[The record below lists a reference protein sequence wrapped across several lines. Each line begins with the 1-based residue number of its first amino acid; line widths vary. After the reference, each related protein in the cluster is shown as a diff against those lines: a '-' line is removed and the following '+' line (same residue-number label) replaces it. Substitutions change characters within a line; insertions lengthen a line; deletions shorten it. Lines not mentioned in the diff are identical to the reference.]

1 MTTPLL
7 SWSDAEIRAI
17 LTRSRRWLRSMTDD
31 LTASQLLVPCIP
43 SVNPF
48 TWEVGHVT
56 WFLER
61 WVLRELNGDEP
72 IRGDGDEQFD
82 SSGVPH
88 DTRWH
93 QPQELERVNL
103 YADEVFARVDDL
115 LAGGRVSPEHRY
127 YVLLALFHTDM
138 HLEAFLYMR
147 QTLGLPIPARPDGA
161 PGEPRTSEDTSRVSG
176 EVTLEGGSFLLGAT
190 PGAGFVFDNEQ
201 WAHEVT
207 LAPFRMSRTPVTQHE
222 FASFVMDDGYRRR
235 ELWSPLGWAWLM
247 ARGAEHP
254 VYWRRL
260 GDDWERRSFDRWE
273 ALEEDLPVHHVCVH
287 EAEAYCR
294 WAGRRLPTELEWE
307 YAAGRSSFPWG
318 EATDT
323 AHRATMDMER
333 FTPQSVHASSS
344 GDSAAGIRQLWGNVW
359 EWTSSTFEPY
369 PGFEPGPYR
378 DYSEPWFGD
387 HRVLRGGS
395 FATPGRLMRSTW
407 RNYFRPERRDI
418 FAGFRTAA
426 DL

>member
-127 YVLLALFHTDM
+127 YVCWPCSTPTCTW
-138 HLEAFLYMR
+138 R
-147 QTLGLPIPARPDGA
+147 PSCTCARPWACRSRHGLTA
-161 PGEPRTSEDTSRVSG
+161 P
-176 EVTLEGGSFLLGAT
+176 
-190 PGAGFVFDNEQ
+190 
-201 WAHEVT
+201 
-207 LAPFRMSRTPVTQHE
+207 LANR
-222 FASFVMDDGYRRR
+222 
-235 ELWSPLGWAWLM
+235 
-247 ARGAEHP
+247 
-254 VYWRRL
+254 
-260 GDDWERRSFDRWE
+260 
-273 ALEEDLPVHHVCVH
+273 
-287 EAEAYCR
+287 
-294 WAGRRLPTELEWE
+294 GRRK
-307 YAAGRSSFPWG
+307 
-318 EATDT
+318 
-323 AHRATMDMER
+323 
-333 FTPQSVHASSS
+333 TP
-344 GDSAAGIRQLWGNVW
+344 
-359 EWTSSTFEPY
+359 
-369 PGFEPGPYR
+369 PG
-378 DYSEPWFGD
+378 
-387 HRVLRGGS
+387 
-395 FATPGRLMRSTW
+395 
-407 RNYFRPERRDI
+407 
-418 FAGFRTAA
+418 
-426 DL
+426 